1 MHDFIEKP
9 SRLILFA
16 VSIIALVTII
26 ILLSRSRLINLGGE
40 SLISGHGKL
49 TASVTPT
56 PAAVNTQEGNT
67 NDTVTEEYEEVYI
80 EDDEPVY
87 EQDTWTEVEIDD
99 QPAAEPVQEE
109 VPAEENGDA
118 GAEENME
125 EGDTEE
131 APAEEGAEQWDE
143 VDIEEAA

>member
-49 TASVTPT
+49 TVSVTPT
-56 PAAVNTQEGNT
+56 PAAVSTQEGNA
-67 NDTVTEEYEEVYI
+67 NDTVTEDYEEVYI
-80 EDDEPVY
+80 EDDEPATW
-87 EQDTWTEVEIDD
+87 QDTWTEAETDD
-99 QPAAEPVQEE
+99 QAAAEQVSEE
-109 VPAEENGDA
+109 VPAEDNADA
-118 GAEENME
+118 GGDENTE

-131 APAEEGAEQWDE
+131 APAEEEAEQWDE
-143 VDIEEAA
+143 VDTDEAA

>member
-67 NDTVTEEYEEVYI
+67 NTVTEEYEEVYI

-131 APAEEGAEQWDE
+131 APAEEEAEQWDE
-143 VDIEEAA
+143 VDIDEAA

>member
-87 EQDTWTEVEIDD
+87 EQDTWTEAEIDD
-99 QPAAEPVQEE
+99 QPAAEPVQAAAGQLWAVVWAS
-109 VPAEENGDA
+109 VPVSERPVS
-118 GAEENME
+118 
-125 EGDTEE
+125 
-131 APAEEGAEQWDE
+131 APVSERPEPVSA
-143 VDIEEAA
+143 

>member
-26 ILLSRSRLINLGGE
+26 ILLSRSRLINMGGE

-49 TASVTPT
+49 TVSVTPT
-56 PAAVNTQEGNT
+56 PAIVNTQDGNA

-80 EDDEPVY
+80 EEDTPVI
-87 EQDTWTEVEIDD
+87 EQDTWTEAEIDD
-99 QPAAEPVQEE
+99 QQAEEPTQEEVLPEGNDDAGGEENTDEGGAEE
-109 VPAEENGDA
+109 VPAEE
-118 GAEENME
+118 E
-125 EGDTEE
+125 T
-131 APAEEGAEQWDE
+131 EQWDE
-143 VDIEEAA
+143 VDEAA

>member
-1 MHDFIEKP
+1 MKLGKVETEQGV
-9 SRLILFA
+9 LIY
-16 VSIIALVTII
+16 
-26 ILLSRSRLINLGGE
+26 
-40 SLISGHGKL
+40 
-49 TASVTPT
+49 
-56 PAAVNTQEGNT
+56 EGDVLAEGT
-67 NDTVTEEYEEVYI
+67 EVYI

-131 APAEEGAEQWDE
+131 APAEEEAEQWDE
-143 VDIEEAA
+143 VDIDEAA

>member
-26 ILLSRSRLINLGGE
+26 ILLSRSRLINPGGE

-56 PAAVNTQEGNT
+56 PAAVSTQEGNAY
-67 NDTVTEEYEEVYI
+67 DTVTEDYEEVYI

-87 EQDTWTEVEIDD
+87 ERDTWTEAEIDD
-99 QPAAEPVQEE
+99 QPATLRSRFRKKSLLKKTG
-109 VPAEENGDA
+109 VPAVRRTWRKATRKRQRRRKKPNSG
-118 GAEENME
+118 MR
-125 EGDTEE
+125 
-131 APAEEGAEQWDE
+131 
-143 VDIEEAA
+143 

>member
-49 TASVTPT
+49 TVSVTPT
-56 PAAVNTQEGNT
+56 PAAVNTQDGNA
-67 NDTVTEEYEEVYI
+67 NDTVTEEFEEVYI
-80 EDDEPVY
+80 EEDTPVI
-87 EQDTWTEVEIDD
+87 EQDTWTEAEIDN
-99 QPAAEPVQEE
+99 QQAEEPTQEE
-109 VPAEENGDA
+109 VLPEGNDDAGGEENTEDGGAEEGPAEE
-118 GAEENME
+118 E
-125 EGDTEE
+125 T
-131 APAEEGAEQWDE
+131 EQWDE
-143 VDIEEAA
+143 VDEAA

>member
-49 TASVTPT
+49 TVSVTPT
-56 PAAVNTQEGNT
+56 PAAVNTQDGNA

-80 EDDEPVY
+80 EEDTPVI
-87 EQDTWTEVEIDD
+87 EQDTWTEAEIDN
-99 QPAAEPVQEE
+99 QQAEEPTQEEVLPEGNDDAGGEENTEDGGVEE
-109 VPAEENGDA
+109 VPAEE
-118 GAEENME
+118 E
-125 EGDTEE
+125 T
-131 APAEEGAEQWDE
+131 EQWDE
-143 VDIEEAA
+143 VDEAA

>member
-1 MHDFIEKP
+1 M
-9 SRLILFA
+9 
-16 VSIIALVTII
+16 
-26 ILLSRSRLINLGGE
+26 
-40 SLISGHGKL
+40 
-49 TASVTPT
+49 
-56 PAAVNTQEGNT
+56 NTQEGNT

-87 EQDTWTEVEIDD
+87 ERDTWTEAEIDD
-99 QPAAEPVQEE
+99 QPATEPVQEE

-118 GAEENME
+118 GGEENME

-131 APAEEGAEQWDE
+131 ATAEEETEQWDE

>member
-56 PAAVNTQEGNT
+56 PAALSTQEGNAY
-67 NDTVTEEYEEVYI
+67 DTVTEDYEEVYI
-80 EDDEPVY
+80 EDEEPVY
-87 EQDTWTEVEIDD
+87 ERETWTEAEIDD
-99 QPAAEPVQEE
+99 QPAAEPVPEE
-109 VPAEENGDA
+109 VPAEENGDT
-118 GAEENME
+118 GGEENME

-131 APAEEGAEQWDE
+131 ATAEEETEQWDE